1 VASSRFTANTGAYGN
16 NTTPGNITG
25 TSVYDSIGES
35 LPTPAPEMLQEL
47 RVNTAMYD
55 ASQGSK
61 AGAQIA
67 AITRS
72 GTNAFHGQ
80 AYDYFQNNI
89 FDAAE
94 FFRNANSSISV
105 ANKVEPLHYNRFGAT
120 LGGPIKKDKL
130 FFFVAYQ
137 GVRDTDSTNGT
148 QNITVPLHLTDDRSP
163 AALAQVA
170 QLDFGKT
177 IAPSQMDQAAVKLLN
192 YKIGNQYLI
201 PSPSI
206 TDPATALRL
215 GYDAI
220 LQAPATFNVDQG
232 AASIDYNFSDKDR
245 LAAKFFDSYNPIA
258 NPLSSGSSTFGFPQV
273 NQSGSGSFVLDNTTM
288 VTPTLTWEQKASVSR
303 MFTYVRTQQPLS
315 AVDAGIQIFGG
326 TTPFPSISISTMDN
340 TLRKGF
346 NVGASFS
353 NANAG
358 TYQNQWEWASTL
370 NWVRGRHTI
379 GVGFSWDR
387 EQLNIVNNANN
398 VASIGFGDFTN
409 FLTGTLT
416 PSRSRYTL
424 GASNRYYRADLAG
437 AFVQDKIKVTST
449 LNVSLGL
456 RYDFSGPL
464 AEKYGA
470 LTNFHPGAYSYDPA
484 TDTVTNTG
492 LVVAGNN
499 STLGTPGV
507 NDSTLTGRQWGIGP
521 RIGIAWSPSQLNNV
535 VIRAGFGMFYD
546 RGEYF
551 TEFSPGFGQNGISG
565 PFGVTLAPP
574 FVQQVNAVSGGTL
587 STPFAGAVLPPPVTS
602 QSAFANLIPNTA
614 QLRKGATAYT
624 FGGYDPSN
632 VLPYTEEW
640 SLDLQWQPLNSLQ
653 LSLGYVGNRS
663 LHQVLPI
670 PFNEPGIATPSNP
683 IHGEVYSY
691 GFNILPAENVNTFDG
706 GNTDLR
712 VPYIG
717 YSANSVFYKTEG
729 IASYNGLQF
738 GLRKRLSKGL
748 QITAGYTWSHSLD
761 EQSGLGLFYNGNDPL
776 NPRTSYATST
786 YDRTHVTTVQYLYQF
801 PNAARENSI
810 VGKIADGWALSGITV
825 LQSGFPYNPI
835 DYSGVVGSIY
845 YSHNVNIIDPVI
857 PLKPGVTV
865 AQATLQGTTG
875 YNINK
880 PFVDSNGFYVPAVA
894 PGQMGAPPCATV
906 NGNQVCDTFETAFG
920 DTSRNIFR
928 APFQFRADVTVSKLI
943 RIGEKVSLKYQA
955 DFFNIFNHPTFD
967 APNVSASQYFT
978 NFSTNVPTYQGFRS
992 SFGLIQNTIG
1002 SPRLI
1007 QMALHLVF

>member
-1 VASSRFTANTGAYGN
+1 
-16 NTTPGNITG
+16 
-25 TSVYDSIGES
+25 
-35 LPTPAPEMLQEL
+35 
-47 RVNTAMYD
+47 
-55 ASQGSK
+55 
-61 AGAQIA
+61 
-67 AITRS
+67 
-72 GTNAFHGQ
+72 
-80 AYDYFQNNI
+80 
-89 FDAAE
+89 
-94 FFRNANSSISV
+94 
-105 ANKVEPLHYNRFGAT
+105 
-120 LGGPIKKDKL
+120 LGGPVKKDKL
-130 FFFVAYQ
+130 FFFVGYQ
-137 GVRDTDSTNGT
+137 GVRDNDTTNGT
-148 QNITVPLHLTDDRSP
+148 KTINVPLHLTDDRSP
-163 AALAQVA
+163 DALIQVA

-177 IAPSQMDQAAVKLLN
+177 IASSQLDPAAVKLLN

-206 TDPATALRL
+206 TDPATAKRL

-220 LQAPATFNVDQG
+220 LQAPAMFNVNQG
-232 AASIDYNFSDKDR
+232 VASVDYNVSDKDR
-245 LAAKFFDSYNPIA
+245 LAAKFFDSYNPISNA
-258 NPLSSGSSTFGFPQV
+258 LSSGSSTFGFPQV
-273 NQSGSGSFVLDNTTM
+273 NRSGAGSFVLDNTTILS
-288 VTPTLTWEQKASVSR
+288 PTLTWEQRAGVSR
-303 MFTYVRTQQPLS
+303 MFTYVKTQQPLNPS
-315 AVDAGIQIFGG
+315 DAGISILGGG
-326 TTPFPSISISTMDN
+326 TAFPSISINTIDN
-340 TLRKGF
+340 TLRRSF
-346 NVGASFS
+346 NIGSSFS

-379 GVGFSWDR
+379 GVGFTWDH

-398 VASIGFGDFTN
+398 VASIAFGDFTN

-416 PSRSRYTL
+416 PSSTKYIL
-424 GASNRYYRADLAG
+424 GASNRYYRANLAG

-449 LNVSLGL
+449 LNISVGL
-456 RYDFSGPL
+456 RYDFNGPL
-464 AEKYGA
+464 AEKYGL
-470 LTNFHPGAYSYDPA
+470 LTSFHPNAYRYDPA
-484 TDTVTNTG
+484 TDTVMNTG

-499 STLGTPGV
+499 KTLGTSGV
-507 NDSTLTGRQWGIGP
+507 NDSTLTGQQWGIGP

-551 TEFSPGFGQNGISG
+551 TEFSPGYGQNGVSG

-574 FVQQVNAVSGGTL
+574 FVQQVNATSAGTL
-587 STPFAGAVLPPPVTS
+587 TSPFSGAVLPSPVTS
-602 QSAFANLIPNTA
+602 QSAFANLIPNIA

-624 FGGYDPSN
+624 FGGYDPSD

-670 PFNEPGIATPSNP
+670 PFNEPGLATLSNA
-683 IHGEVYSY
+683 INGEIYSY
-691 GFNILPAENVNTFDG
+691 GFNILPVENVNTFDG

-729 IASYNGLQF
+729 IATYNGLQF

-748 QITAGYTWSHSLD
+748 QIVAGYTWSHALD

-801 PNAARENSI
+801 PNAASENSLL
-810 VGKIADGWALSGITV
+810 GKIANGWAVSGITV

-835 DYSGVVGSIY
+835 DYSGAVGSVY
-845 YSHNVNIIDPVI
+845 YSHYVNIIDPVV

-865 AQATLQGTTG
+865 QQARLQGTTG

-880 PFVDSNGFYVPAVA
+880 PFIDATAFYAPTIA
-894 PGQMGAPPCATV
+894 PGQDGVPPCATA
-906 NGNQVCDTFETAFG
+906 NGSQVCDTFETAFG
-920 DTSRNIFR
+920 NTSRNIFR
-928 APFQFRADVTVSKLI
+928 APFQFRADVTVSKLV
-943 RIGEKVSLKYQA
+943 RINEKVSLKYQA
-955 DFFNIFNHPTFD
+955 DFFNVFNHPTFD

-978 NFSTNVPTYQGFRS
+978 NFSTNVPTYQGFYP
-992 SFGLIQNTIG
+992 SFGLIQSTIG

-1007 QMALHLVF
+1007 QMALRLIF